1 MVVHVV
7 YRTRA
12 GGSEVS
18 GSSIQPM
25 LHFLE
30 PRPHRPAPL
39 REGTFFFLYR
49 RAFICGPE
57 STGHMVSAQ
66 KTVTA
71 VTTVEE
77 SFKEKRNEWIKG
89 VRD

>member
-1 MVVHVV
+1 MALRSVG
-7 YRTRA
+7 A
-12 GGSEVS
+12 L
-18 GSSIQPM
+18 SSPCSTSLSLGPIG
-25 LHFLE
+25 L
-30 PRPHRPAPL
+30 RPL

-89 VRD
+89 RRD